1 MKSPTIFSFRSIG
14 KDCNYMEIHDNVLKI
29 WCRCSVER
37 LEWSNIAPHT
47 AIRMQ
52 LISVTYWEKQ
62 LINYV

>member
-14 KDCNYMEIHDNVLKI
+14 KDYNYMEIHDNILKI
-29 WCRCSVER
+29 SCRCSIEH
-37 LEWSNIAPHT
+37 LEWSNITPHT